1 MLGFIKGLLGI
12 SRPNR
17 QEQTAI
23 VAAVQASLE
32 SAKVPNSRRP
42 THQEQVTI
50 VAAVRTSL
58 EPEPQDAADAQGL
71 QVRQLIKEALE
82 TTTPD
87 SLVQSLEFVTRF
99 RRMSV
104 WNARMVYIQRP
115 GARAVASEYEWVK
128 IGRHVLPDAVPIII
142 LWPFGPIRFVYEL
155 ADTGPPLERDDPN
168 DPFAVAGEFSPQML
182 ATLIRGLEKQKL
194 FRVKTEFRR
203 HGYDSAGTAAYHG
216 VDGRTGADA
225 PDALGPS
232 AVDVQTAA
240 SVVEGIRVYGVVIND
255 RMTPRERF
263 VTLAHELGHIFCGHL
278 GGCQSITTKAN
289 ESGWPDRTHLS
300 LSEREIEAE
309 AVAYLVAARAGLKP
323 ASANYLRPHAK
334 SANLSKVD
342 IDAVVRAAARIE
354 RLANIS
360 YGKVLFEKPRAG

>member
-1 MLGFIKGLLGI
+1 MLGFIKGLLGS
-12 SRPNR
+12 SRPTR

-23 VAAVQASLE
+23 VAAVRATLE
-32 SAKVPNSRRP
+32 HGKAPSPRRP
-42 THQEQVTI
+42 THQEQATI
-50 VAAVRTSL
+50 IAAVRTSL
-58 EPEPQDAADAQGL
+58 EPDPQDDSDAQGL

-82 TTTPD
+82 TTTPA

-99 RRMSV
+99 RRMSI

-128 IGRHVLPDAVPIII
+128 MGRHVLPDAVPIII

-168 DPFAVAGEFSPQML
+168 DPFAVKGEFSPQTL
-182 ATLIRGLEKQKL
+182 ATLIRALEKQKL

-203 HGYDSAGTAAYHG
+203 HGYDSAGTAAFHG
-216 VDGRTGADA
+216 VDGRPGVD
-225 PDALGPS
+225 PPSALGPP
-232 AVDVQTAA
+232 ATDVQTVT
-240 SVVEGIRVYGVVIND
+240 SEVEGIRVYGVVIND
-255 RMTPRERF
+255 RMTPAERF

-278 GGCQSITTKAN
+278 GGCQTITTKAN

-300 LSEREIEAE
+300 RSEREVEAE

-323 ASANYLRPHAK
+323 ASASYLRPHAK
-334 SANLSKVD
+334 AANLSKVD
-342 IDAVVRAAARIE
+342 VDTIVRAAARIE
-354 RLANIS
+354 RLAGTS